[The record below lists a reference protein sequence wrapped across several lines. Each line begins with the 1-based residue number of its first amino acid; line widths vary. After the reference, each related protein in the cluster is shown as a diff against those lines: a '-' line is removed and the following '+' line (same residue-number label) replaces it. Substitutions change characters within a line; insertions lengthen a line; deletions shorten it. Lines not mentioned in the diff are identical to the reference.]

1 MNRLGLVL
9 EGGGMRGVYTAG
21 VLDYF
26 LEKNIAVDGVIGV
39 SAGSCHGVSFLS
51 KQYQRNLR
59 VNLNY
64 LDDPDYLSMRN
75 FLKTGS
81 IFGMDMLFNRI
92 PNELD
97 PFDYEAFDRRKA
109 EFVIVSTDIKSGKP
123 HYHVAKDM
131 HADIKYVQASSSLPL
146 LARPVE
152 ADGTLLMDGGCSDS
166 IPITYFKERGYT
178 HNIVVLTQHHSYR
191 KGKNNLLPLIKCVY
205 RDYPKLYEA
214 LKTRHIRYNQTLDEL
229 ETLKRQG
236 SVFVIQPSVPVNI
249 SRLEKNKQKL
259 QDLYQLGYEDA
270 KKAYPKLVQFLEK
283 NGFSCE
289 S

>member
-81 IFGMDMLFNRI
+81 PMNWILLIMMPLIGAKQNLSSYRQISKAVSRI
-92 PNELD
+92 IMSLKTCMQISNMC
-97 PFDYEAFDRRKA
+97 RR
-109 EFVIVSTDIKSGKP
+109 
-123 HYHVAKDM
+123 
-131 HADIKYVQASSSLPL
+131 LPL
-146 LARPVE
+146 
-152 ADGTLLMDGGCSDS
+152 C
-166 IPITYFKERGYT
+166 
-178 HNIVVLTQHHSYR
+178 
-191 KGKNNLLPLIKCVY
+191 
-205 RDYPKLYEA
+205 
-214 LKTRHIRYNQTLDEL
+214 RY
-229 ETLKRQG
+229 
-236 SVFVIQPSVPVNI
+236 
-249 SRLEKNKQKL
+249 
-259 QDLYQLGYEDA
+259 
-270 KKAYPKLVQFLEK
+270 
-283 NGFSCE
+283 
-289 S
+289 

>member
-81 IFGMDMLFNRI
+81 IFGMDMSSYRQISKAVSRI
-92 PNELD
+92 IMSLKTCVQISNMC
-97 PFDYEAFDRRKA
+97 RR
-109 EFVIVSTDIKSGKP
+109 
-123 HYHVAKDM
+123 
-131 HADIKYVQASSSLPL
+131 LPL
-146 LARPVE
+146 
-152 ADGTLLMDGGCSDS
+152 C
-166 IPITYFKERGYT
+166 
-178 HNIVVLTQHHSYR
+178 
-191 KGKNNLLPLIKCVY
+191 
-205 RDYPKLYEA
+205 
-214 LKTRHIRYNQTLDEL
+214 RY
-229 ETLKRQG
+229 
-236 SVFVIQPSVPVNI
+236 
-249 SRLEKNKQKL
+249 
-259 QDLYQLGYEDA
+259 
-270 KKAYPKLVQFLEK
+270 
-283 NGFSCE
+283 
-289 S
+289 